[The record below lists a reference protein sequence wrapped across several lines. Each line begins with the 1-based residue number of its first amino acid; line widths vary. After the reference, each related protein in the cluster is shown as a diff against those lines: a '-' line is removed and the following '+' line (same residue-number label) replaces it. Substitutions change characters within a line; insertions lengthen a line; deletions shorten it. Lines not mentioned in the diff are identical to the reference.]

1 VREGAGVRPELIFI
15 RNLRGLLK
23 KSFLIFRK
31 DFLFLETI
39 YTNKAFFDM
48 KNGEWTMHQRIFV
61 MANRKGSRCM
71 ANDKTFYVQI
81 KKKRLLTNLKSDNVY
96 PKQRL
101 IDEFNSIVAEL
112 EKQSDEVFLVNF
124 ISSPF
129 LCLAITSYKEIDK

>member
-1 VREGAGVRPELIFI
+1 
-15 RNLRGLLK
+15 
-23 KSFLIFRK
+23 
-31 DFLFLETI
+31 
-39 YTNKAFFDM
+39 
-48 KNGEWTMHQRIFV
+48 
-61 MANRKGSRCM
+61 M